1 MGVLM
6 LPPELDCADAV
17 NTCALPT
24 VRDMLL
30 PGLRVILV
38 ADGAVPD
45 LVAFPHPLTLHRQ
58 RIATANR
65 QAFECDLP
73 MHPSL
78 SVVPASRPD
87 MGRSESSNELENL

>member
-1 MGVLM
+1 MV
-6 LPPELDCADAV
+6 PPELDTADAV
-17 NTCALPT
+17 NDCALPT
-24 VRDMLL
+24 VRDIFV

-45 LVAFPHPLTLHRQ
+45 LAAFPHPLTLHIQ

-78 SVVPASRPD
+78 SIVPASRL
-87 MGRSESSNELENL
+87 MERSESSNELENL